1 MDLDRL
7 PQILWP
13 LAVAAVGIALA
24 ATAIV
29 QLLKDLFPFRRWFQR
44 RFLNRWF
51 SERLKQR
58 SKSIASAQLV
68 AAEKDLI
75 RLATGGDRDA
85 FYDLETAQLCG
96 QMNSAAQIA
105 LAYPQRHRDLLRFLA
120 PEADEHDIDLVTQEP
135 DSGGRE
141 STNASSQQ
149 SAAMDALLDAR
160 NRVTHHLQRSIDAL
174 QISMSFRWKFILQI
188 LIYAICLIASFVCVV
203 AVKPSGR
210 YNVVGALLIAV
221 VAGFLSPAISDL
233 VAAINRW
240 RKP

>member
-51 SERLKQR
+51 SERLNQG
-58 SKSIASAQLV
+58 SKSIASAQLL

-75 RLATGGDRDA
+75 HLATGGDRDA

-96 QMNSAAQIA
+96 QMNSAAQMA
-105 LAYPQRHRDLLRFLA
+105 LAYPQRHPDLLRFLA
-120 PEADEHDIDLVTQEP
+120 PEADEHDIDLVTQAP
-135 DSGGRE
+135 DSAGRE
-141 STNASSQQ
+141 STNAPSQP

-174 QISMSFRWKFILQI
+174 QISMSFRWKFNLQI
-188 LIYAICLIASFVCVV
+188 LIYAICLVASFACVV

-210 YNVVGALLIAV
+210 YNIVEALVIAV

-233 VAAINRW
+233 VVAINRW